1 MKASIFLLAGLLFL
15 NINCALAATTLDT
28 MVVSATRVERSLM
41 DVPVRTEVISRH
53 ELDKTHA
60 RSLKEALENVPGL
73 QLREIHGKSGYE
85 ASLQGM
91 SSDQLL
97 ILIDGMPLA
106 ASTGSSVDLSQYA
119 TLDIERIEIIKGA
132 ASAQYGSSAM
142 GGVIN
147 IITRQTHAGLRGSLR
162 YDAGSYG
169 KQNIGERS
177 ADIAQHHLSA
187 NLSSGSSVFKG
198 QLSADV
204 RNNQGFDANPESW
217 VRQGD
222 DSQRSQYSAA
232 FTFQPQ
238 AQSYVKLEG
247 QRFEEDDKQWL
258 PEENGRLPN

>member
-177 ADIAQHHLSA
+177 ADIAQHHASA
-187 NLSSGSSVFKG
+187 VLEGGSKTLTAR
-198 QLSADV
+198 LSADV
-204 RNNQGFDANPESW
+204 RNTEGFDATPGTW
-217 VRQGD
+217 VREGD
-222 DSQRSQYSAA
+222 DSQRNQYNGQITWKPHFGA
-232 FTFQPQ
+232 
-238 AQSYVKLEG
+238 YVKI
-247 QRFEEDDKQWL
+247 
-258 PEENGRLPN
+258 GRAHV

>member
-1 MKASIFLLAGLLFL
+1 MKIHNYLLMSLVLTSVS
-15 NINCALAATTLDT
+15 NIGHAVTELDT
-28 MVVSATRVERSLM
+28 LVVSATRVERALS
-41 DVPVRTEVISRH
+41 DAPIRTEVVSRY

-142 GGVIN
+142 GV
-147 IITRQTHAGLRGSLR
+147 
-162 YDAGSYG
+162 
-169 KQNIGERS
+169 
-177 ADIAQHHLSA
+177 
-187 NLSSGSSVFKG
+187 
-198 QLSADV
+198 
-204 RNNQGFDANPESW
+204 
-217 VRQGD
+217 
-222 DSQRSQYSAA
+222 
-232 FTFQPQ
+232 
-238 AQSYVKLEG
+238 
-247 QRFEEDDKQWL
+247 
-258 PEENGRLPN
+258 